1 MSNEP
6 SVSLTEGMVTLLAAN
21 PGQPLGEDAL
31 ASLGGWERLAS
42 EGSSISDSPVLAQF
56 VQLVV
61 RETANHGNRTDAY
74 SDAVRAVTTA
84 VTTTES
90 PAIFADSLHTLL
102 TSPAALTI
110 VGPDLASSL
119 EGIVDTF
126 RALEAPDA
134 RAARR
139 AADALEGL
147 TRLNLAGIGSSFG
160 LLAVLDRFKAPVP
173 KPLGT
178 AVIRSVGTAVDHW
191 PHADGLAHVVRLVA
205 GMDPPTGEASADPDP
220 EDVASDASWV
230 LAGVELVR
238 ALRAS
243 DLSVLAEHL
252 AASAEYLA
260 IARDAYGREDAGV
273 LITVVEI
280 LRGLLHESGVVPSVT
295 ALEMPQLAPG
305 ALDDLAERVGRINVA
320 SIGLNHWYGR
330 SKRAALLAW
339 NRFAEDLRRL
349 RLEFARDSFYKAE
362 VVVDSLLQIYLGS
375 RSVEV
380 VPREED
386 ADGLLRFVQPVIE
399 SGFARTA
406 GLLSNL
412 EDHTCALEERVV
424 TATGDQLDAL
434 SEQLE
439 AARAVLT
446 AAKKHALEGKSQGKG
461 GGGTASTPLPPP
473 FDQLVPAGSGAADEL
488 GTLSESALAEL
499 ARIVDDATIGRRSL
513 SLAES
518 AVYSSIRAALAT
530 SPDYREETAAE
541 VDLVARLI
549 IRFVTTRTNAQSNL
563 YPYLF
568 DPNATEDAIHLDLFN
583 YLMSSELGSI
593 TEYEVQHV
601 GGGRIDLR
609 LKFDGFAIHIEM
621 KVDSTKVPMANKT
634 AYLKQAASYQGT
646 DIRIGF
652 LVALRHKAFDASGP
666 PPHLSTLIGHTEF
679 DIKGDPAPRH
689 IITVAVPG
697 SRTKPSRMR

>member
-6 SVSLTEGMVTLLAAN
+6 SASLAEGMMALLAAN
-21 PGQPLGEDAL
+21 PGQPLDNGAL
-31 ASLGGWERLAS
+31 TSLGGWERLAA
-42 EGSSISDSPVLAQF
+42 EGASISDSPVLAQF
-56 VQLVV
+56 VQLVA
-61 RETANHGNRTDAY
+61 RETANHPHRTDACA
-74 SDAVRAVTTA
+74 DAVRAVTAA

-90 PAIFADSLHTLL
+90 PAIFADSLHTLV
-102 TSPAALTI
+102 TSPAALDV
-110 VGPDLASSL
+110 VGPVLASSL
-119 EGIVDTF
+119 EGIVETF
-126 RALEAPDA
+126 RVDESPDA

-147 TRLNLAGIGSSFG
+147 TRLNLAGIGSSYG
-160 LLAVLDRFKAPVP
+160 LLAVLDRFNAPVP
-173 KPLGT
+173 KPLGI

-191 PHADGLAHVVRLVA
+191 PHADGLARVVRLVA
-205 GMDPPTGEASADPDP
+205 GMDPPTGQVRDDADP
-220 EDVASDASWV
+220 EDVASDAAWA

-238 ALRAS
+238 ALRES

-252 AASAEYLA
+252 AASAEHLKV
-260 IARDAYGREDAGV
+260 ARDSYGREDAGV
-273 LITVVEI
+273 LLTVVEI
-280 LRGLLHESGVVPSVT
+280 LRGLLQESGVAPNVA
-295 ALEMPQLAPG
+295 ALDMPRLAPG
-305 ALDDLAERVGRINVA
+305 ALDDLAERVSRINVA
-320 SIGLNHWYGR
+320 SSGLNHWYGDP
-330 SKRAALLAW
+330 KRAALLAW
-339 NRFAEDLRRL
+339 NRFADDLRRM

-362 VVVDSLLQIYLGS
+362 IVVDSLLQIYLGS

-412 EDHTCALEERVV
+412 EDHAYALEERVV

-439 AARAVLT
+439 AARAILT
-446 AAKKHALEGKSQGKG
+446 AAKKHALEGNSQGKDG
-461 GGGTASTPLPPP
+461 GGAASRPLPPP
-473 FDQLVPAGSGAADEL
+473 FDQLVPTGSGAAAEL

-499 ARIVDDATIGRRSL
+499 ARIVDDATIGRHSL
-513 SLAES
+513 SLVES

-530 SPDYREETAAE
+530 SPDYREETA
-541 VDLVARLI
+541 VDVDRVTRLI
-549 IRFVTTRTNAQSNL
+549 IRFVATRTNAQSNL
-563 YPYLF
+563 YAYLF
-568 DPNATEDAIHLDLFN
+568 DPAANEDAIHLDLFN
-583 YLMSSELGSI
+583 YLMSSEVGSI

-621 KVDSTKVPMANKT
+621 KVDSTKIPMADKT

-652 LVALRHKAFDASGP
+652 LVALRHKAFDGSGP

-679 DIKGDPAPRH
+679 DIEGDPIPRH
-689 IITVAVPG
+689 IVTVAVPG
-697 SRTKPSRMR
+697 SRTKPSRMN